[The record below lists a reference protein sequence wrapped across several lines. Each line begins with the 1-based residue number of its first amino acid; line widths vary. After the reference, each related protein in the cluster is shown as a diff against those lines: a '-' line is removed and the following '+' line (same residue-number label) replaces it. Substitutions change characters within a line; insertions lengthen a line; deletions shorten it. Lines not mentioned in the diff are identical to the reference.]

1 MKSSAMR
8 PPSDGRVAGY
18 MTRKERQM
26 KEKFIVKVAED
37 GTVDKIPF
45 KKESSYEQ
53 LSEAVGGYL
62 ELAPVP
68 PVKHVGSYAIDCF
81 VDEEGAVKIPP
92 RPMNVKI
99 SAWAGRT
106 LLGNAVF
113 VGHDGMGETVGLNRA
128 DADYIADMFR

>member
-1 MKSSAMR
+1 MK
-8 PPSDGRVAGY
+8 VKY
-18 MTRKERQM
+18 
-26 KEKFIVKVAED
+26 IVKVAED

-53 LSEAVGGYL
+53 LSETVGGYL

-68 PVKHVGSYAIDCF
+68 EVKRVGSYAIDCF
-81 VDEEGAVKIPP
+81 VDEEGAVKDPP
-92 RPMNVKI
+92 RPVNVKI
-99 SAWAGRT
+99 STWAGRT

-128 DADYIADMFR
+128 DADYIADMFA